1 MSDDKNFT
9 EEDLAH
15 IAKVVGISITP
26 ENTEG
31 IIAVLQDLR
40 NGVMQKDKMIPDD
53 TTPAT
58 VFDAR
63 WED

>member
-31 IIAVLQDLR
+31 IIAALQDLR
-40 NGVMQKDKMIPDD
+40 NGVMQKDMMIPDD

>member
-40 NGVMQKDKMIPDD
+40 NGVMQKDKIIPDD